1 MQLNDKVQHVYLV
14 GAKSL
19 GAYGGY
25 ETFVYKLT
33 EYHQNKENIKYHV
46 ACKANGDGCMDESKF
61 EGVTKIND
69 HEFELHNAHCFKIDV
84 PQIGPAQAIYYDVA
98 ALKTC
103 CEHIKKNHIPHPI
116 VYIMACRIG
125 PFAAHFYKEIH
136 KLGGTVFLNPD
147 GHEWMRARW
156 AAPIRKYWKISEQ
169 MMVKYCD
176 LAICD
181 SVNKPIIIYTLEAFQ
196 QHPSIDEIYVS
207 CLEGWSAVLEAYAKQ
222 FNITK
227 LKRIITGGAT
237 GQESI
242 YNGLK
247 AIKEDN
253 EETKDIV
260 VVIHDGNRPMLP
272 QDVITDN
279 LVKQKLFGSAVTVI
293 PTTEVVFV
301 SKDGVE
307 SNAALNR
314 EELWRTQT
322 PHSYRFDE
330 LWTVHNQA
338 IKDGVTNMAAS
349 CSLMQKYGYT
359 TYFSKGSEKNI
370 KITTVEDIE
379 IFKALLSAKNDEWI
393 KK

>member
-1 MQLNDKVQHVYLV
+1 MVDLNIELPKGFLEEEVRC
-14 GAKSL
+14 
-19 GAYGGY
+19 GY
-25 ETFVYKLT
+25 TVTRKM
-33 EYHQNKENIKYHV
+33 KEVWAVELDLLK
-46 ACKANGDGCMDESKF
+46 
-61 EGVTKIND
+61 
-69 HEFELHNAHCFKIDV
+69 EFKRVCN
-84 PQIGPAQAIYYDVA
+84 
-98 ALKTC
+98 
-103 CEHIKKNHIPHPI
+103 
-116 VYIMACRIG
+116 
-125 PFAAHFYKEIH
+125 
-136 KLGGTVFLNPD
+136 
-147 GHEWMRARW
+147 
-156 AAPIRKYWKISEQ
+156 
-169 MMVKYCD
+169 
-176 LAICD
+176 
-181 SVNKPIIIYTLEAFQ
+181 
-196 QHPSIDEIYVS
+196 
-207 CLEGWSAVLEAYAKQ
+207 AKQ

-227 LKRIITGGAT
+227 LKRIVTGGAT

-260 VVIHDGNRPMLP
+260 VIIHDGNRPMLP

-301 SKDGVE
+301 SKDGEE
-307 SNAALNR
+307 SNVALNR

-338 IKDGVTNMAAS
+338 IEDGVINMAAS
-349 CSLMQKYGYT
+349 CLLMQKYGYT